1 MTREEFGKVYSEKSE
16 QIIKLKGELLKMKKQ
31 YIEEHKQIKQTP
43 SKIHYIH
50 SYIGW
55 MKQPVMDEK
64 DGYIVGYDIYEGS
77 NSQEFNNKV
86 FPVINEVKKDGTM
99 SSREHYYPKV
109 GILKFWEIGNEN
121 AVYEI
126 NFGKD

>member
-1 MTREEFGKVYSEKSE
+1 MTREEYAE
-16 QIIKLKGELLKMKKQ
+16 IYLKKNEEIRRINHELFIMKRE

-50 SYIGW
+50 SYMGW

-64 DGYIVGYDIYEGS
+64 DGYIVGYDIRDGS
-77 NSQEFNNKV
+77 NSNGFNNKV

-99 SSREHYYPKV
+99 SSREHHYPKV
-109 GILKFWEIGNEN
+109 GTLKFWEIGKEDE
-121 AVYEI
+121 VFEI
-126 NFGKD
+126 DFGN